1 MFMYVS
7 VVTHFYDRVVSHS
20 MGFIFCLYSSACS
33 HFISIMNNASMNI
46 HKSFVNIHFYFPL
59 VDTSFLFFFF
69 FLETFIYLF
78 IYLNFILFLNF
89 T

>member
-59 VDTSFLFFFF
+59 VDTSFFFFF
-69 FLETFIYLF
+69 GDIYLF